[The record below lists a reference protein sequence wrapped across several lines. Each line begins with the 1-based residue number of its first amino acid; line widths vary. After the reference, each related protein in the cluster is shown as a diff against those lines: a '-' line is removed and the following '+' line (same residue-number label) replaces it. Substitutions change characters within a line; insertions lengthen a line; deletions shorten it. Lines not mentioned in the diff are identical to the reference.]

1 MKQHLSKEVVKI
13 IYSTPSSKTLNIL
26 NGGLYL
32 SVHVTVPQHLT
43 SHLRRRG
50 YSLRCNLGVGC
61 VALTYRGVRE
71 AGNMFG

>member
-32 SVHVTVPQHLT
+32 SLHVTVPQHLT
-43 SHLRRRG
+43 SHLRRG
-50 YSLRCNLGVGC
+50 YILRCNLGVGC
-61 VALTYRGVRE
+61 VALTYRCVRE